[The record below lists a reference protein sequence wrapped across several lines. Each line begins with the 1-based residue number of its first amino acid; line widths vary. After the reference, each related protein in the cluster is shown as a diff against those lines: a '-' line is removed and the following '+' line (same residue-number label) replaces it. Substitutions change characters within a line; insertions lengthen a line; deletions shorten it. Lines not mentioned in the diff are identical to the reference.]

1 VFFIYSTHGVGGE
14 EKQLNPKYYAAARQ
28 LKERWEIPEASHT
41 GGIEARPNEHERRVV
56 GFLDRAPRPGFAMN
70 AAVWARLAERVDL
83 TRIAAEARDPSSTDA
98 GLSASGGPT
107 RWVPPPVE
115 ELGAGV
121 YATLRCYEGI
131 DMVRSEEITRKV
143 HDRLLPALQEL
154 PGFNGYFLIDV
165 GRGVLTSVGLFETSA
180 QAEESTRVAAQWVR
194 DAKLE
199 SALPQPPTI
208 TSGPVIAEGA
218 RALANANGG
227 RTGS

>member
-1 VFFIYSTHGVGGE
+1 
-14 EKQLNPKYYAAARQ
+14 
-28 LKERWEIPEASHT
+28 
-41 GGIEARPNEHERRVV
+41 
-56 GFLDRAPRPGFAMN
+56 M
-70 AAVWARLAERVDL
+70 
-83 TRIAAEARDPSSTDA
+83 
-98 GLSASGGPT
+98 
-107 RWVPPPVE
+107 
-115 ELGAGV
+115 
-121 YATLRCYEGI
+121 YATVRRYEGI

-143 HDRLLPALQEL
+143 HEPLLPAL

-208 TSGPVIAEGA
+208 TAGPVIAEGA
-218 RALANANGG
+218 RALANANGD